1 MARLADR
8 LAPGAPAD
16 YTVAA
21 PGRWGGPL
29 TGPGVH
35 ARRAEEQALVLAA
48 AGGASVPLL
57 RQGVPGGEALAVAPA
72 AYHNPPSLAPILAAA
87 QPEGAADEV
96 AQPEAAGWQPSEA
109 DAPAA
114 EAIRRV
120 LRVALGFRARDN
132 TPAHA
137 PATPAA
143 GASQAAAAR
152 ARFRAGCG
160 ERCARR
166 GACRAGLCGGAAWG
180 HVCAAAGARGAA
192 ERAVRPGAAGQHLD
206 AGPAQQRAAR
216 NNQRLVGINAESR

>member
-120 LRVALGFRARDN
+120 ASCARVSAACTAACSRVPPCTACRQLPPVHAFALDAASVAR
-132 TPAHA
+132 
-137 PATPAA
+137 
-143 GASQAAAAR
+143 AAAR
-152 ARFRAGCG
+152 AARGFAPAPPGDTFAMLPGRAG
-160 ERCARR
+160 RQALPYDRDRLDNILARDPHSKE
-166 GACRAGLCGGAAWG
+166 LL
-180 HVCAAAGARGAA
+180 
-192 ERAVRPGAAGQHLD
+192 ET
-206 AGPAQQRAAR
+206 
-216 NNQRLVGINAESR
+216 INDLLA